1 MRDLLLVSIFAVAA
15 LMALRRPWIGVMLWT
30 WLSIM
35 NPHRYTYGFA
45 YSAPLAAT
53 AVGVTLLGLLFTKDR
68 DLPFK
73 GTPVTIF
80 TMFMVW
86 ITLSWLLG
94 LDPANDYEQWKK
106 VMKIDFMILVAL
118 ALLHTKN
125 HIIVLAAVA
134 AGSMAIL
141 GAKGGLFTL
150 TTGGDFRVWGP
161 PGSFI
166 QDNNEFALALVM
178 TIPLLRFLQQQLTQK
193 RWAVHAMTGVMLL
206 CAVAALGSYSRG
218 GFVAI
223 SAMTLLLWW
232 RGKRKIAGGAVLVA
246 AAVLLVMFMPE
257 QWSGR
262 MDSISSYES
271 DRSVQGRFSAW
282 WTAWGVAK
290 DYLFG
295 AGFDLARPDL
305 FAIYSPTPDMVHAAH
320 SIYFQSLGNHGFV
333 GLALFVAIWI
343 SSWWYAGWLRKLPA
357 NNPQTKWCS
366 DLGAMCQ
373 VSLIGYAVGGAFLS
387 LTYFDLPYNVMV
399 LVVLAKQWV
408 LNKGWEKEDVEQ
420 KVEVSSDTNSV
431 IVEAIPNTLVRRRG

>member
-1 MRDLLLVSIFAVAA
+1 MRDLFLISIFSAAA
-15 LMALRRPWIGVMLWT
+15 LMALKRPWIGVMLWT

-68 DLPFK
+68 ELPFK
-73 GTPVTIF
+73 GAPVTIF
-80 TMFMVW
+80 TVFMVW

-94 LDPANDYEQWKK
+94 LDPLNDYEQWKK

-141 GAKGGLFTL
+141 GAKGGVFTV

-166 QDNNEFALALVM
+166 EDNNEFALALVM
-178 TIPLLRFLQQQLTQK
+178 TIPLLRFLQLQLTK
-193 RWAVHAMTGVMLL
+193 RWAVHVMTGVMLL

-218 GFVAI
+218 GFIAI
-223 SAMTLLLWW
+223 SAMSLLLWW
-232 RGKRKIAGGAVLVA
+232 RGKRKMAGGVVLVA
-246 AAVLLVMFMPE
+246 AAVLLITFMPE

-262 MDSISSYES
+262 MDSIADYGS

-282 WTAWGVAK
+282 WTAWGVAR

-295 AGFDLARPDL
+295 AGFNVARPDL
-305 FAIYSPTPDMVHAAH
+305 VAIYSPYPDMVHAAH
-320 SIYFQSLGNHGFV
+320 SIYFQSLGNHGFI
-333 GLALFVAIWI
+333 GLALFVGIWI
-343 SSWWYAGWLRKLPA
+343 ASWRYAGWLRKLPA
-357 NNPQTKWCS
+357 DNLQTKWCS

-399 LVVLAKQWV
+399 LVVLARQWV
-408 LNKGWEKEDVEQ
+408 LNKGWEKEEVEQ
-420 KVEVSSDTNSV
+420 KIEVPTDTNSV
-431 IVEAIPNTLVRRRG
+431 IVETIPNTLVRRRG